1 MTETQCPAN
10 DYTAMRRRDRAVED
24 DSWIAGFLAT
34 CAIGTLATVSDGQP
48 FVNTNIFVYD
58 QDSHSILFHTA
69 GTGRTRSNVEASEK
83 VCFTVAEMGR
93 LLPAKRALNF
103 SVEYSGVV
111 VFGTGSILEG
121 EEEARA
127 ALLKIMAKY
136 APHLEPERDY
146 EPPSSSDLERTSVY
160 RVSID
165 TWSGKKK
172 EVAADFPGAYRWE
185 DLRS

>member
-1 MTETQCPAN
+1 MTETRCPVN
-10 DYTAMRRRDRAVED
+10 DYTAIRRRDRAVED
-24 DSWIAGFLAT
+24 DSWIAGFLST

-48 FVNTNIFVYD
+48 FLNTNIFVYD

-121 EEEARA
+121 ENEARA
-127 ALLKIMAKY
+127 ALGKIMAKSPGR
-136 APHLEPERDY
+136 AAWWANSHQHAWPILQGRGDS
-146 EPPSSSDLERTSVY
+146 PPP
-160 RVSID
+160 
-165 TWSGKKK
+165 
-172 EVAADFPGAYRWE
+172 PGHRYTPTHVHGE
-185 DLRS
+185 EG